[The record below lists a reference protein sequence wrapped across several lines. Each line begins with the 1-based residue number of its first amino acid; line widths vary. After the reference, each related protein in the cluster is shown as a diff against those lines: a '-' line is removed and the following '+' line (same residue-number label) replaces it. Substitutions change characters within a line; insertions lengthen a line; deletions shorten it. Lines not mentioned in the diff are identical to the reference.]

1 MYRPND
7 SSPTQVGS
15 AASLLA
21 QLDGPANHDH
31 EATAAREGDEAM
43 MRLAL
48 EQAHQAAAADEVPV
62 GAVVVR
68 GGQIIA
74 RAHNRRESHLDPLAH
89 AELLAIRAA
98 AQHLGRWRLFG
109 CTLYSTLEPC
119 PMCAGAIV
127 NARLDRLV
135 FAAHDGRGGAVGSL
149 MNLVRDPRLNHR
161 AEVTHGVL
169 AAPAAELLRS
179 FFKARRSASAERAEV
194 DGVAGKAVAPKEF

>member
-1 MYRPND
+1 M
-7 SSPTQVGS
+7 S
-15 AASLLA
+15 AALELA
-21 QLDGPANHDH
+21 EQS
-31 EATAAREGDEAM
+31 AAE
-43 MRLAL
+43 
-48 EQAHQAAAADEVPV
+48 DEVPV

-74 RAHNRRESHLDPLAH
+74 RAHNLRESHADPLAH

-135 FAAHDGRGGAVGSL
+135 FAAADARGGAVGSL
-149 MNLVRDPRLNHR
+149 MDVVRDARLNHR
-161 AEVTHGVL
+161 AEVTEGVQAE
-169 AAPAAELLRS
+169 AAVQLLKD
-179 FFKARRSASAERAEV
+179 FFRARRSRSGSGLV
-194 DGVAGKAVAPKEF
+194 DGADKKSR